1 MPAPRLSNLE
11 FRIMEVLWDRG
22 EVSIR
27 DACEAMENAS
37 HGKRP
42 PAYTTVQTTVYRMET
57 KGIVRRVRKSGNL
70 HLFKAA
76 ITREA
81 AQRTLIDELLGFF
94 GGSGMP
100 VMAHLIQSGKLTLD
114 DVKEAERELQKKGK
128 KS

>member
-1 MPAPRLSNLE
+1 LSNLE
-11 FRIMEVLWDRG
+11 FRIMEILWDRG

-27 DACEAMENAS
+27 EACEAMEENAVA
-37 HGKRP
+37 KRA

-76 ITREA
+76 ITRDA

-114 DVKEAERELQKKGK
+114 DVKDAERELEKLAKKEEK
-128 KS
+128 A

>member
-1 MPAPRLSNLE
+1 MAAPRLSNLE

-22 EVSIR
+22 EVAIR
-27 DACEAMENAS
+27 EVCDVMEAVTG
-37 HGKRP
+37 GKRV

-57 KGIVRRVRKSGNL
+57 KGIVRRVRKTGNL

-114 DVKEAERELQKKGK
+114 DVREAERELQKKGK

>member
-1 MPAPRLSNLE
+1 MAAPRLSNLE

-27 DACEAMENAS
+27 EVCEVLEAATA
-37 HGKRP
+37 GKRA

-76 ITREA
+76 VTRES